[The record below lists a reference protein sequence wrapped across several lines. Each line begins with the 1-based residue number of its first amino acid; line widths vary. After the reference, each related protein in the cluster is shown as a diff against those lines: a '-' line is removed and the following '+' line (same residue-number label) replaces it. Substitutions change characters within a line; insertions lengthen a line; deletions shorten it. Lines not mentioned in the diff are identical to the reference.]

1 MRLILLAALLG
12 GAALGLYLPDID
24 HTFPFLFHRSIITH
38 SLLLPLLC
46 FLAVYRAQEHWKA
59 ATAGLCLGVAVHLC
73 FDLFPALWIGF
84 ALINAPLLGQM
95 SGAFSLHMLVGSI
108 VGCLYLTL
116 RLLTTADELAVAV
129 SVSLV
134 CFLIAAQSERVFWP
148 ALLILLLTWFVATCL
163 PNPLVQGHYLVQQL
177 RRFIATPEWWWRRR
191 RSRRA
196 LSDE

>member
-1 MRLILLAALLG
+1 ML
-12 GAALGLYLPDID
+12 
-24 HTFPFLFHRSIITH
+24 TFVIRRFIYMIIT
-38 SLLLPLLC
+38 
-46 FLAVYRAQEHWKA
+46 LAVIS
-59 ATAGLCLGVAVHLC
+59 
-73 FDLFPALWIGF
+73 FISF

-163 PNPLVQGHYLVQQL
+163 PNPLVQGHHLVQRL
-177 RRFIATPEWWWRRR
+177 RRFIATPE
-191 RSRRA
+191 
-196 LSDE
+196 